1 MQENDINEV
10 KNILKEIH
18 KTLNLVFVLIAA
30 FALLYFAL
38 LIIYI

>member
-18 KTLNLVFVLIAA
+18 KTLKLVFVLIAA